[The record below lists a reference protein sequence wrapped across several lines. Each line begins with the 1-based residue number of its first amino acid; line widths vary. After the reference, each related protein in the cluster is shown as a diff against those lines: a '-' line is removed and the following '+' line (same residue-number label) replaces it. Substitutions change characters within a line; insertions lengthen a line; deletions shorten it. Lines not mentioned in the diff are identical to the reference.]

1 MTHPCR
7 RFSLFPACL
16 TRDPRSV
23 SVQDWVTDMLT
34 KVKPAIKKADLP
46 CCNDEATEE
55 AAAAADKAQRERE
68 RRTPRSNGGG
78 GGGAAAGM
86 SLAAMMMRPGLDVD
100 SDESEP
106 EASPVRRTRNPLSAK
121 KQIQYGQVPISLS
134 NKKNIY
140 QNPPLPPRSC
150 ACPAVPHLFDQTPH
164 THTHTHTHIPTYTHT
179 HIYTHIHTHT
189 CAHTATSATRT
200 HAHNPDLSHLC
211 NRALC
216 PWRKLILP
224 CLHCGLFC
232 SSQRVEG
239 DREDAVSPGV
249 VRVRQRRLTC
259 MAALPY
265 PSFQRSHR
273 RGAQDHLP

>member
-34 KVKPAIKKADLP
+34 KVKPAVKKADLP

-121 KQIQYGQVPISLS
+121 KQIQYGQVPMVVVNQKTFTKIPHFPPAKLRISGLAAS
-134 NKKNIY
+134 
-140 QNPPLPPRSC
+140 LRSS
-150 ACPAVPHLFDQTPH
+150 T
-164 THTHTHTHIPTYTHT
+164 THTHTHYTYIHIHTHT
-179 HIYTHIHTHT
+179 YTHIHTHT